1 MNNSAL
7 TENTAQ
13 TSSLKQRTLLI
24 TVLVAY
30 AAFVVLGLYDGLLG
44 VAWLSMRT
52 TFGMPVD
59 ALGLLLLAG
68 TAGHVTAS
76 FANGSVI
83 ARRGIRFALL
93 SSCVLMMAGFLTETV
108 APEWAVLIAGGFI
121 AGMGRGMMDA
131 GMNTYASANFRPRL
145 LNWLHASFGVGTTA
159 GALLM
164 TGLLAA
170 NFGWRAGLAIVT
182 AWNVALLIAFVMTRR
197 LWVLENGAGAV
208 TTPLSTSS
216 AETTTAPYKQTLRL
230 PVVWLSIGVFFLYTG
245 IELGVGQWSFTVFT
259 ESRGLSGTVAGLWT
273 TLYWA
278 SLTIGRIL
286 LGFIETRIATW
297 VRIALFAVVIGMII
311 VVLNITPWLNLVGLM
326 LVGFALAPI
335 FPFLIT
341 LTPARMGAANAPNA
355 IGFQVGAAGVGAA
368 ILPAVAG
375 VLGAD
380 FGLETIMIFMTV
392 AAVLMWLLHEL
403 IVRQI
408 AKNDSLQAS
417 Q

>member
-1 MNNSAL
+1 MTNKAIPKKS
-7 TENTAQ
+7 TQ
-13 TSSLKQRTLLI
+13 TGSRKQKTLLI
-24 TVLVAY
+24 TVFVAY

-52 TFGMPVD
+52 TFGVPID

-76 FANGSVI
+76 FANGSII

-93 SSCVLMMAGFLTETV
+93 SSCVLMVAGLLTETV
-108 APEWAVLIAGGFI
+108 APEWAVLVAGGFV
-121 AGMGRGMMDA
+121 AGLGRGMMDA
-131 GMNTYASANFRPRL
+131 GMNTFASANFRPRL

-170 NFGWRAGLAIVT
+170 SFGWRAGLAIIT
-182 AWNVALLIAFVMTRR
+182 AWNGALLIAFLITRR
-197 LWVLENGAGAV
+197 LWVLENGA
-208 TTPLSTSS
+208 SDS
-216 AETTTAPYKQTLRL
+216 AETTPSAPYKSTLRL
-230 PVVWLSIGVFFLYTG
+230 PIVWLSIGVFFLYTG

-259 ESRGLSGTVAGLWT
+259 ESRGLSETVAGLWT
-273 TLYWA
+273 TLYWG

-297 VRIALFAVVIGMII
+297 IRIALFTVVAGMII
-311 VVLNITPWLNLVGLM
+311 VLLNVTPWLNLLGLM
-326 LVGFALAPI
+326 IVGFSLAPV

-341 LTPARMGAANAPNA
+341 LTPVRMGAANAPNA

-368 ILPAVAG
+368 ILPATAG

-380 FGLETIMIFMTV
+380 FGLETIMVFMTV
-392 AAVLMWLLHEL
+392 AAILMWLLHEL
-403 IVRQI
+403 IVYRVA
-408 AKNDSLQAS
+408 AKTAAANH
-417 Q
+417 